1 MAKVSKRAPTDEAA
15 LSAAVD
21 ALATLGLAAEQRV
34 RFRRTDGGRWLEG
47 TAKRREPDGSLGL
60 HDARGR
66 SRSIPIEAVEVQ
78 VRGPRGGRV
87 WTPLTEVAAAIEQ
100 LDLFR

>member
-21 ALATLGLAAEQRV
+21 ALATLGIAAEQRV
-34 RFRRTDGGRWLEG
+34 RFRRSEGGRWLEG
-47 TAKRREPDGSLGL
+47 TAKSREPDGSLGV
-60 HDARGR
+60 ARCAGPAAVHPDR
-66 SRSIPIEAVEVQ
+66 RDRGPGARAVWWSGVAPLVEVATA
-78 VRGPRGGRV
+78 V
-87 WTPLTEVAAAIEQ
+87 EQ